1 MKALVCTLSLC
12 LLTALSAC
20 CSQADPD
27 EMTASAV
34 LEQRGEVRYHVIGDA

>member
-1 MKALVCTLSLC
+1 MKALVCTLSLF

-34 LEQRGEVRYHVIGDA
+34 LEQRGEVRYYVIGDA